1 MCDPVV
7 GASLAV
13 LSGGLSIGGSI
24 LGQQEAENQT
34 RQYNAQRDRD
44 YRDQQEQA
52 AIARQY
58 EQMKYMQQE
67 SVMQQNR
74 FFADNAY
81 ADDIAQLN
89 NRFMQDQEATAQ
101 AKQKANIENIQAKG
115 TVAATG
121 RMGNSIDALV
131 RDYDRQQLQFDYVT
145 DRNTAFAKEQL
156 QETKRGSAA
165 TRGSRIASQ
174 QPYIKQLI
182 SDPTAP
188 IKQQMPSRAG
198 MYLDIGGS
206 VLKTA
211 SSVRTELKQSSANK
225 NKDYTINY
233 PTPR

>member
-1 MCDPVV
+1 
-7 GASLAV
+7 
-13 LSGGLSIGGSI
+13 
-24 LGQQEAENQT
+24 
-34 RQYNAQRDRD
+34 
-44 YRDQQEQA
+44 
-52 AIARQY
+52 
-58 EQMKYMQQE
+58 
-67 SVMQQNR
+67 MQQNR

-211 SSVRTELKQSSANK
+211 SSVRTELKQSSAK

-233 PTPR
+233 PTPS

>member
-1 MCDPVV
+1 MCDAVV
-7 GASLAV
+7 GVGLSV

-24 LGQQEAENQT
+24 AGQQEAENQT
-34 RQYNAQRDRD
+34 RQVNAQRDRD

-67 SVMQQNR
+67 AVMQQTR

-89 NRFMQDQEATAQ
+89 SRFMQDQEATAQ

-115 TVAATG
+115 SVAAAG
-121 RMGNSIDALV
+121 RTGNSIDALV

-145 DRNTAFAKEQL
+145 DRNTAFAKDQL

-174 QPYIKQLI
+174 QPYMKQLI

-198 MYLDIGGS
+198 MYLDIGGA

-211 SSVRTELKQSSANK
+211 SSVRTELKQSSAK
-225 NKDYTINY
+225 SQDYTINY
-233 PTPR
+233 PKVTK

>member
-7 GASLAV
+7 GVGLSV
-13 LSGGLSIGGSI
+13 LSGGLSIGSSI

-81 ADDIAQLN
+81 ADEIAQLN

-115 TVAATG
+115 TVAAAG

-145 DRNTAFAKEQL
+145 DRNTAFAKDQL

-188 IKQQMPSRAG
+188 IKQQAPSRAG
-198 MYLDIGGS
+198 MYLDIAGS

-211 SSVRTELKQSSANK
+211 SSVRTELKQSSAK
-225 NKDYTINY
+225 NKDYKINY
-233 PTPR
+233 PTPS

>member
-34 RQYNAQRDRD
+34 RQVNAQRDRD

-58 EQMKYMQQE
+58 EQMKFMQQE

-74 FFADNAY
+74 YFADNAY
-81 ADDIAQLN
+81 ADEVAQLN
-89 NRFMQDQEATAQ
+89 SRFMQDQEATAQ

-115 TVAATG
+115 SVAAAG

-145 DRNTAFAKEQL
+145 DRNTAFAKEDL
-156 QETKRGSAA
+156 QQTKRGSAA

-174 QPYIKQLI
+174 QPYLKQLI

-198 MYLDIGGS
+198 MYLEIGGA
-206 VLKTA
+206 VVKTA
-211 SSVRTELKQSSANK
+211 AGVRTEIKQSNANNA
-225 NKDYTINY
+225 NKDYKINY
-233 PTPR
+233 PKN

>member
-1 MCDPVV
+1 MCDAVV
-7 GASLAV
+7 GVGLSV
-13 LSGGLSIGGSI
+13 LSGGLSIGSSI
-24 LGQQEAENQT
+24 AGQQEAENQT
-34 RQYNAQRDRD
+34 RQVNAQRDRD

-67 SVMQQNR
+67 SVMRQTR

-81 ADDIAQLN
+81 ADEIAQLN

-115 TVAATG
+115 TVAAAG

-145 DRNTAFAKEQL
+145 DRNTAFAKDQL

-174 QPYIKQLI
+174 QPYMKQLI

-188 IKQQMPSRAG
+188 MKQQMPSRAG

-211 SSVRTELKQSSANK
+211 SSVRTELKQSSAK
-225 NKDYTINY
+225 NNDYKINY

>member
-1 MCDPVV
+1 MCDPVIGV
-7 GASLAV
+7 GLSV

-44 YRDQQEQA
+44 FRDQQEQA
-52 AIARQY
+52 AIQRQY
-58 EQMKYMQQE
+58 EQMKFMQQE

-74 FFADNAY
+74 FFADSAY

-101 AKQKANIENIQAKG
+101 AKQKSNIENIQAKG
-115 TVAATG
+115 AVDAAG

-145 DRNTAFAKEQL
+145 DRNTAFAKQQL

-165 TRGSRIASQ
+165 TRGSRIASE
-174 QPYIKQLI
+174 QPYMKQLI

-198 MYLDIGGS
+198 MYLDIGGA
-206 VLKTA
+206 VVKTA
-211 SSVRTELKQSSANK
+211 ASVRTEIKKSNAK
-225 NKDYTINY
+225 GAGG
-233 PTPR
+233 

>member
-1 MCDPVV
+1 MCDAVV
-7 GASLAV
+7 GVGLSV
-13 LSGGLSIGGSI
+13 LSGGLSIGSSI

-34 RQYNAQRDRD
+34 RQVNAQRDRD

-115 TVAATG
+115 TVAAAG

-145 DRNTAFAKEQL
+145 DRNTAFAKDQL

-174 QPYIKQLI
+174 QPYMKQLI

-198 MYLDIGGS
+198 MYLDIGS
-206 VLKTA
+206 AVVKTA
-211 SSVRTELKQSSANK
+211 TGVRTELKQSSAK
-225 NKDYTINY
+225 NKDYKINY
-233 PTPR
+233 PTPI

>member
-1 MCDPVV
+1 MCDAVV
-7 GASLAV
+7 GVGLSV

-24 LGQQEAENQT
+24 AGQQEAENQT

-81 ADDIAQLN
+81 ADEIAQLN

-115 TVAATG
+115 TVAAAG

-174 QPYIKQLI
+174 QPYMKQLI

-211 SSVRTELKQSSANK
+211 SSVRTELKQSSAK